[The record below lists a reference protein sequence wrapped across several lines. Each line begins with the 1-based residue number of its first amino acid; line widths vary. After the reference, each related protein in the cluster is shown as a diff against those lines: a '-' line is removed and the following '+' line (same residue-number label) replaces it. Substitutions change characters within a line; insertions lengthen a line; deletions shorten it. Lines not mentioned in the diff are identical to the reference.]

1 MWTIESEFRESVD
14 GESTV
19 EMCQL
24 GRSRWL
30 MDSSA
35 FEFDDIGPGRIVV
48 DVFGIGVR
56 LVKEA
61 MEDYACSAFAQV
73 AGVVQRGPIDRCE
86 IEESIGGRRW
96 QTSLPPSW
104 WKLAFLRQLL
114 LLFLEP
120 NENVP
125 ADNAVSVSIPDR
137 DERPK
142 HHPINLKSAWE
153 DIFVGSLEIRFLM
166 ELGAKEM
173 AAKHAEGLHPDTREK
188 TSRKTLLFLAAS
200 RNDLAKVQ
208 MLLEKGADVNATN
221 SIGNRPLHAAT
232 SAGHAACMRVL
243 IQAGAN
249 VNAENKDYERPLHAA
264 STLATSEP
272 VKILLDAGA
281 DVDAINKRRETALH
295 AAAAVKRPCLLIV
308 KVRTHRQILHSRT
321 GSSRKATQCSREL
334 KQIGRTINFITP
346 SKYFEENLSISKCVN
361 FFLKELLRWGIGVD
375 DRDIRGQTALH
386 LACRSG
392 DGGSG
397 IVIHLL
403 RSGADPNAEDVDFN
417 TPVVLAANSRAEE
430 SVRYLRRFGAR
441 LTHLDA
447 TLTLA
452 RQFPRFQNA
461 KWKKFRR
468 YFYFN
473 FFFYMVYAVTLTT
486 AAVMKSYYER
496 FREYLECIEELGD
509 LEECEEEIP
518 NEKKLKPVTNGLLV
532 AVAIFAAI
540 IILREVIQMIARKWE
555 YFTELENLLELLLIA
570 LDVLLIINKV
580 GSHFIDRDVGEHIN
594 AITVLLVWLEVT
606 ILIGKLPG
614 LNLCIAMLM
623 RVSKAFLVLLP
634 TLICLVVG
642 FGLSFHILFPGTFPD
657 VPTSVYQA
665 AVMMSGELQF
675 YSVFFESDRLVK
687 WSEHII
693 FLLFV
698 VLMSIVMMNLMTSLA
713 VSAIQDMSTTAEI
726 ARLSQQVHVLYHMEK
741 VLKCDCVLYRSFART
756 WDLDVVYSGLLQ
768 EKKRDLPTRTADQI
782 QEILTQVAKQDGK
795 RQEETE
801 NCREE
806 EDEEARRRRHHAK
819 TKETLT
825 SIENQIQ
832 QMLHHFS

>member
-1 MWTIESEFRESVD
+1 M
-14 GESTV
+14 
-19 EMCQL
+19 Q
-24 GRSRWL
+24 
-30 MDSSA
+30 
-35 FEFDDIGPGRIVV
+35 
-48 DVFGIGVR
+48 
-56 LVKEA
+56 
-61 MEDYACSAFAQV
+61 
-73 AGVVQRGPIDRCE
+73 
-86 IEESIGGRRW
+86 
-96 QTSLPPSW
+96 
-104 WKLAFLRQLL
+104 
-114 LLFLEP
+114 EP

-208 MLLEKGADVNATN
+208 VHLNTAHHPAKSMLSKMLLEKGADVNATN
-221 SIGNRPLHAAT
+221 SIGNTPLHAAA

-264 STLATSEP
+264 STFATSEP

-281 DVDAINKRRETALH
+281 DVDAINKKRETALH
-295 AAAAVKRPCLLIV
+295 AAAAVKRPCLSIV
-308 KVRTHRQILHSRT
+308 KVRTHRQLLHSRT

-334 KQIGRTINFITP
+334 KQIGKTINFIIP
-346 SKYFEENLSISKCVN
+346 SKYFEE
-361 FFLKELLRWGIGVD
+361 ELLRWGIGVD

-397 IVIHLL
+397 VVLHLL

-430 SVRYLRRFGAR
+430 SVRHLRRFGAR

-452 RQFPRFQNA
+452 RQFPFLTEKLMDRSIRESDSSKGEKSIELDLSPFIAIGKKVDDSFEMDTFWAFMDSGASNVLRHPVCSRFLSA

-468 YFYFN
+468 YFYLN
-473 FFFYMVYAVTLTT
+473 FFVYMVYAVTLTT

-518 NEKKLKPVTNGLLV
+518 NEKKLKPVTNGLLI
-532 AVAIFAAI
+532 AVAIIAAI
-540 IILREVIQMIARKWE
+540 IILREVIQIIARKWE
-555 YFTELENLLELLLIA
+555 YFTELENLLELLLIV

-623 RVSKAFLVLLP
+623 KVSKAFLVLLP

-756 WDLDVVYSGLLQ
+756 WDLDVVYSGLLR
-768 EKKRDLPTRTADQI
+768 EKKRDLPTRTAEKI
-782 QEILTQVAKQDGK
+782 QEILTHVAKQDGK

-801 NCREE
+801 NYREE
-806 EDEEARRRRHHAK
+806 EDEEAIRRRHHAK

-832 QMLHHFS
+832 QMLHHFSYRMP